1 MKKLILI
8 FLAGLFLFS
17 CRAKKAVEG
26 SAGSDSLAVGA
37 NGPKDANKPIDADV
51 RFFQQVLLPPAFE
64 QLRMTSKISVEST
77 SNYLPTLDATVY
89 IENNEKVWMN
99 LSAFFISVARG
110 VATPDG
116 VKAYNKSD
124 KTFIDSDFDYLNTL
138 LNTNFV
144 NYNSLQRLLMGRTF
158 VKINDREFILTQN
171 AQGYKMA
178 SRINQLMESSDGT
191 VREYK
196 IELNYAPNYDLENVY
211 LRDVNTSDELQVSYS
226 NWEEFR
232 NYRLPKNVKIIIKGS
247 KSSQILLENT
257 KFDDSKMQTPFSVP
271 GNYTKIEI
279 R

>member
-8 FLAGLFLFS
+8 FLAGFFLFS
-17 CRAKKAVEG
+17 CRAKKAAEG
-26 SAGSDSLAVGA
+26 STGIDSLAVGS
-37 NGPKDANKPIDADV
+37 NRPKDANKPIDADV
-51 RFFQQVLLPPAFE
+51 RFFQKVLLPPQFE
-64 QLRMTSKISVEST
+64 QLRMMSKISVESQ

-110 VATPDG
+110 VATPEG

-124 KTFIDSDFDYLNTL
+124 KTFIDSDFEYLNTL

-144 NYNSLQRLLMGRTF
+144 NYTSLQRLLMGRTF

-178 SRINQLMESSDGT
+178 SRISQLMESSDGT

-196 IELNYAPNYDLENVY
+196 IELNYAPNYDLQNVY
-211 LRDVNTSDELQVSYS
+211 LRDVNNSDELQVSYS

>member
-77 SNYLPTLDATVY
+77 SNYLPPLDATVY